1 VFSVSSAFPK
11 STESDLQYMSTVPY
25 FDRSVPSG
33 ILYFWL
39 PMFALNLP
47 NLTKSDTCLSV
58 DRYTYRSGPFVDL
71 K

>member
-1 VFSVSSAFPK
+1 MFSVSSAFPK
-11 STESDLQYMSTVPY
+11 STENNLHYMSTVPY
-25 FDRSVPSG
+25 FDRSVPSH
-33 ILYFWL
+33 ISYFWL

-47 NLTKSDTCLSV
+47 SSTKSDACLSV